1 MIKALVTGGNG
12 QLAQSLKDVVNHQDE
27 LDVDFQDL
35 PDLDITNKQQL
46 ESYFSNNELDYCINC
61 AAYTAV
67 DLAEEQS
74 DLAYAVNAE
83 GPKYLAEV
91 CQKHQV
97 TLIHISTDFVFDGQK
112 RIPYLE
118 TDAPNPLSVYGASKL
133 QGERSI
139 QETTEAHFIVRTSW
153 LYSEY
158 GKNFIKTML
167 SLSETLYEISVVSDQ
182 IGNPTNAL
190 HLSKVIVC
198 ALMKIESSRFP
209 SGIYHYGD
217 KENCTWYQFAEYI
230 FEVMFKNNQLTC
242 PMNVKAISSC
252 EYNSLAPRPKYSAI
266 DSIDFCEQFDAP
278 HFSWKEDLSETIN
291 RYLACSKKRTL

>member
-46 ESYFSNNELDYCINC
+46 ESYFLNNELDYCINC

-83 GPKYLAEV
+83 GPKCLAEV

-133 QGERSI
+133 QGERNI
-139 QETTEAHFIVRTSW
+139 QDVMDTYFIVRTSW

-158 GKNFIKTML
+158 GNNFIKTML
-167 SLSETLYEISVVSDQ
+167 RLSETRDEISVVSDQ
-182 IGNPTNAL
+182 IGSPTHAGDL
-190 HLSKVIVC
+190 AEVLIKIVLS
-198 ALMKIESSRFP
+198 SSKAY
-209 SGIYHYGD
+209 GLYHFSNFG
-217 KENCTWYQFAEYI
+217 
-230 FEVMFKNNQLTC
+230 
-242 PMNVKAISSC
+242 AISWYDFAVEIFKQFGKTIEVKPIKTKDSPT
-252 EYNSLAPRPKYSAI
+252 AAKRPKYSVLDTTKI
-266 DSIDFCEQFDAP
+266 KNNFDC
-278 HFSWKEDLSETIN
+278 TIKDWQESLN
-291 RYLACSKKRTL
+291 KVIHI

>member
-74 DLAYAVNAE
+74 ELAYAVNAE
-83 GPKYLAEV
+83 GPKNIAMLCLKYNI
-91 CQKHQV
+91 K
-97 TLIHISTDFVFDGQK
+97 LIHISTDFVFDGQQ
-112 RIPYLE
+112 RTPYLE

-139 QETTEAHFIVRTSW
+139 QETTEAYFIVRTSW

-167 SLSETLYEISVVSDQ
+167 SLSETLNEISVVSDQ
-182 IGNPTNAL
+182 IGSPTYAGDL
-190 HLSKVIVC
+190 AEVLIQIVLS
-198 ALMKIESSRFP
+198 SSTNY
-209 SGIYHYGD
+209 GVYHYSNSG
-217 KENCTWYQFAEYI
+217 TISWYDFAVEIFKQFGKTI
-230 FEVMFKNNQLTC
+230 EVKPIKTKDY
-242 PMNVKAISSC
+242 PTAAK
-252 EYNSLAPRPKYSAI
+252 RPKYSVLDTTKI
-266 DSIDFCEQFDAP
+266 KNNFDY
-278 HFSWKEDLSETIN
+278 TIN
-291 RYLACSKKRTL
+291 DWQESLKNINIS

>member
-35 PDLDITNKQQL
+35 PDLDITNKQKL

-139 QETTEAHFIVRTSW
+139 QETTEAYFIVRTSW

-158 GKNFIKTML
+158 GNNFIKTML
-167 SLSETLYEISVVSDQ
+167 RLSETRDEISVVSDQ
-182 IGNPTNAL
+182 IGSPTYAGDL
-190 HLSKVIVC
+190 AEVLIKIVLS
-198 ALMKIESSRFP
+198 SSI
-209 SGIYHYGD
+209 SYGIYHYSNGGIVS
-217 KENCTWYQFAEYI
+217 WYDFASEIFKQFGKKI
-230 FEVMFKNNQLTC
+230 EVKPIKTKDY
-242 PMNVKAISSC
+242 PTAAK
-252 EYNSLAPRPKYSAI
+252 RPKYSVLDTTKI
-266 DSIDFCEQFDAP
+266 KNNFDC
-278 HFSWKEDLSETIN
+278 TIKDWQGSLN
-291 RYLACSKKRTL
+291 KVIYINEPN

>member
-139 QETTEAHFIVRTSW
+139 QETTEAYFIVRTSW

-158 GKNFIKTML
+158 GKNFMKTML
-167 SLSETLYEISVVSDQ
+167 SLSETLNEISVVSDQ
-182 IGNPTNAL
+182 IGSPTYAGDLAEVLIQIVLSSSTNYGVYHYSNSGTISWYDFAVEIFKQFGKTIEVKPIKTKDYPTAAKRPKFSAL
-190 HLSKVIVC
+190 NTIKIENNFDCTIKDWQRSLNKVIQIN
-198 ALMKIESSRFP
+198 LM
-209 SGIYHYGD
+209 
-217 KENCTWYQFAEYI
+217 
-230 FEVMFKNNQLTC
+230 
-242 PMNVKAISSC
+242 
-252 EYNSLAPRPKYSAI
+252 AP
-266 DSIDFCEQFDAP
+266 
-278 HFSWKEDLSETIN
+278 
-291 RYLACSKKRTL
+291 

>member
-74 DLAYAVNAE
+74 DLAYAVNAD

-139 QETTEAHFIVRTSW
+139 QETTEAYFIVRTSW

-158 GKNFIKTML
+158 GKNFMKTML
-167 SLSETLYEISVVSDQ
+167 SLSETLNEISVVSDQ
-182 IGNPTNAL
+182 IGSPTYAGDL
-190 HLSKVIVC
+190 AEVLIQIVLS
-198 ALMKIESSRFP
+198 SSTNY
-209 SGIYHYGD
+209 GVYHYSNSG
-217 KENCTWYQFAEYI
+217 TISWYDFAVEIFKQFGKTI
-230 FEVMFKNNQLTC
+230 EVKPIKTKDY
-242 PMNVKAISSC
+242 PTAAK
-252 EYNSLAPRPKYSAI
+252 RPKYSVLDTTKI
-266 DSIDFCEQFDAP
+266 KNNFYC
-278 HFSWKEDLSETIN
+278 TIN
-291 RYLACSKKRTL
+291 DWQTSLNKITLRVANS

>member
-12 QLAQSLKDVVNHQDE
+12 QLAQCLKNVVKNNDE
-27 LDVDFQDL
+27 LHVDFQDL
-35 PDLDITNKQQL
+35 PYLDINDKQQL
-46 ESYFSNNELDYCINC
+46 ESYFLKNEFDYCINC

-139 QETTEAHFIVRTSW
+139 QETTEAYFIIRTSW

-158 GKNFIKTML
+158 GKNFMKTML
-167 SLSETLYEISVVSDQ
+167 SLSETLNEISVVSDQ
-182 IGNPTNAL
+182 IGSPTYAGDLAEVLIQIVLSSSTNYGVYHYSNSGTISWYDFAVEIFKQFGKTIEVKPIKTKDYPTAAKRPKFSAL
-190 HLSKVIVC
+190 NTIKIENNFDCTIKDWQRSLNKVIQIN
-198 ALMKIESSRFP
+198 LM
-209 SGIYHYGD
+209 
-217 KENCTWYQFAEYI
+217 
-230 FEVMFKNNQLTC
+230 
-242 PMNVKAISSC
+242 
-252 EYNSLAPRPKYSAI
+252 AP
-266 DSIDFCEQFDAP
+266 
-278 HFSWKEDLSETIN
+278 
-291 RYLACSKKRTL
+291 

>member
-12 QLAQSLKDVVNHQDE
+12 QLAQCLKNVVKNNDE
-27 LDVDFQDL
+27 LHVDFQDL
-35 PDLDITNKQQL
+35 PYLDINDKQQL
-46 ESYFSNNELDYCINC
+46 ESYFLKNEFDYCINC

-133 QGERSI
+133 QGERNI
-139 QETTEAHFIVRTSW
+139 QDVMDTYFIVRTSW

-158 GKNFIKTML
+158 GNNFIKTML
-167 SLSETLYEISVVSDQ
+167 SLSETRDEISVVSDQ
-182 IGNPTNAL
+182 IGSPTYAGDL
-190 HLSKVIVC
+190 AEVLIKIVLS
-198 ALMKIESSRFP
+198 SSI
-209 SGIYHYGD
+209 SYGIYHYSNGGIVS
-217 KENCTWYQFAEYI
+217 WYDFAVEI
-230 FEVMFKNNQLTC
+230 FKQLGKTIEVKPIKTKDY
-242 PMNVKAISSC
+242 PTAAK
-252 EYNSLAPRPKYSAI
+252 RPKYSI
-266 DSIDFCEQFDAP
+266 LDTTKIKNNFDY
-278 HFSWKEDLSETIN
+278 TIKDWQVSLN
-291 RYLACSKKRTL
+291 KIIHI

>member
-46 ESYFSNNELDYCINC
+46 ESYFLNNELDYCINC

-133 QGERSI
+133 QGERNI
-139 QETTEAHFIVRTSW
+139 QDVMDTYFIVRTSW

-158 GKNFIKTML
+158 GNNFIKTML
-167 SLSETLYEISVVSDQ
+167 RLSETRDEISVVSDQ
-182 IGNPTNAL
+182 IGSPTCAGDL
-190 HLSKVIVC
+190 AEVLIKIVLS
-198 ALMKIESSRFP
+198 SSI
-209 SGIYHYGD
+209 SYGIYHYSNGGIVS
-217 KENCTWYQFAEYI
+217 WYDFAVEI
-230 FEVMFKNNQLTC
+230 FKQLGKTIEVKPIKTKDY
-242 PMNVKAISSC
+242 PTAAK
-252 EYNSLAPRPKYSAI
+252 RPKYSVLDTTKI
-266 DSIDFCEQFDAP
+266 KNNFDC
-278 HFSWKEDLSETIN
+278 TIKDWQESLN
-291 RYLACSKKRTL
+291 KVIHI

>member
-67 DLAEEQS
+67 DSAEEQS

-139 QETTEAHFIVRTSW
+139 QETTEAYFIVRTSW

-158 GKNFIKTML
+158 GKNFMKTML
-167 SLSETLYEISVVSDQ
+167 SLSETLNEISVVSDQ
-182 IGNPTNAL
+182 IGSPTYAGDL
-190 HLSKVIVC
+190 AEVLIQIVLS
-198 ALMKIESSRFP
+198 SSTNY
-209 SGIYHYGD
+209 GVYHYSNSG
-217 KENCTWYQFAEYI
+217 TISWYDFAVEIFKQFGKTI
-230 FEVMFKNNQLTC
+230 EVKPIKTKDY
-242 PMNVKAISSC
+242 PTAAK
-252 EYNSLAPRPKYSAI
+252 RPKYSVLDTTKI
-266 DSIDFCEQFDAP
+266 KNNFDY
-278 HFSWKEDLSETIN
+278 TIN
-291 RYLACSKKRTL
+291 DWQESLKNINKS